1 MSDVRL
7 VVLDQLDQL
16 EEVFL
21 EGTRIP
27 FSGGRLVNEHDAVE
41 LLDAI
46 RDALPREIEI
56 AVELVKKRDEFINTA
71 KKQAAEILEQA
82 NRQHDHLVSTA
93 TVRQDAER
101 QVHDLREQTRQ
112 QCESLLQSSRQ
123 KCAVLE
129 QELQNKL
136 TQQEQQFVMR
146 RQQLEQDTNQRKQQL
161 EHELLEFQQKQAEQH
176 KINQRN
182 ALQELE
188 TVRAEGQRLLKDSQ
202 AKAEKLQTEAAT
214 TKLQTQ
220 QQCESLIQR
229 SRQEAFEVQD
239 GANRYAE
246 QTLSELESRLKEMAK
261 VVIAGR
267 QELLKL
273 QSSSTASAPTTPSQA
288 KTVPINRAR
297 QSGSDLR
304 SMRSTG

>member
-1 MSDVRL
+1 
-7 VVLDQLDQL
+7 
-16 EEVFL
+16 
-21 EGTRIP
+21 
-27 FSGGRLVNEHDAVE
+27 
-41 LLDAI
+41 
-46 RDALPREIEI
+46 
-56 AVELVKKRDEFINTA
+56 
-71 KKQAAEILEQA
+71 
-82 NRQHDHLVSTA
+82 
-93 TVRQDAER
+93 
-101 QVHDLREQTRQ
+101 
-112 QCESLLQSSRQ
+112 
-123 KCAVLE
+123 
-129 QELQNKL
+129 
-136 TQQEQQFVMR
+136 MR

-297 QSGSDLR
+297 RSSSDLR

>member
-1 MSDVRL
+1 MSDIRL

-27 FSGGRLVNEHDAVE
+27 FSGGRLVNEHDALE
-41 LLDAI
+41 LLDAV
-46 RDALPREIEI
+46 RDALPQEIEI
-56 AVELVKKRDEFINTA
+56 AVELVKKRDEFIETA
-71 KKQAAEILEQA
+71 QKQAADILQQA

-93 TVRQDAER
+93 TIRQEAER
-101 QVHDLREQTRQ
+101 QAHDLHEQTRQ
-112 QCESLLQSSRQ
+112 QCESLLQSTRQ

-136 TQQEQQFVMR
+136 TQQEQQFVTR
-146 RQQLEQDTNQRKQQL
+146 RQQLEQDTKQRKQKL
-161 EHELLEFQQKQAEQH
+161 EQELLEFQQQQAEQH

-188 TVRAEGQRLLKDSQ
+188 TIRTEGQRLLKDSQ
-202 AKAEKLQTEAAT
+202 AKAERIQTEAAT
-214 TKLQTQ
+214 AKLQTHQ
-220 QQCESLIQR
+220 HCESLIQR
-229 SRQEAFEVQD
+229 SRQDAFDVQD

-246 QTLSELESRLKEMAK
+246 QTLSDLESRLKEMAK

-267 QELLKL
+267 QELLKR

-297 QSGSDLR
+297 RNGSDPR
-304 SMRSTG
+304 SMRDTG

>member
-46 RDALPREIEI
+46 RDALPQEIEI

-273 QSSSTASAPTTPSQA
+273 QSSSTASAPTTPSQS

-297 QSGSDLR
+297 RSGSDLR